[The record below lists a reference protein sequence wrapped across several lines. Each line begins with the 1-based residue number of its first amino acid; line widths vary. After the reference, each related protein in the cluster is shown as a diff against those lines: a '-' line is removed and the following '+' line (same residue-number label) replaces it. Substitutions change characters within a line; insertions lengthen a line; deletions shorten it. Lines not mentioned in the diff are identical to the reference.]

1 MLKLENTLQFA
12 PLHPSV
18 QNWKHY
24 ISKMRAQKPLYLKG
38 KRKSYGSLTLS
49 TAKFLP
55 FIISL
60 FKQTNTTL
68 AVHCALNMSQYRE
81 IRIDSHYFPEVW
93 CSWEGKRH
101 CGEFVCRLRLGGFDL
116 IWKRAARGRAR
127 TVPREYFHRALPSYT
142 PWGR

>member
-12 PLHPSV
+12 PLASIGTKLKTLHF
-18 QNWKHY
+18 QNAN
-24 ISKMRAQKPLYLKG
+24 SKAALFKEEKE
-38 KRKSYGSLTLS
+38 SNGSLTLS

-55 FIISL
+55 FITSL
-60 FKQTNTTL
+60 FKQINTTL
-68 AVHCALNMSQYRE
+68 TVHCALNMSQYRE
-81 IRIDSHYFPEVW
+81 IRMDSHYFPEVW

-116 IWKRAARGRAR
+116 IWKRAVRGRAR
-127 TVPREYFHRALPSYT
+127 TVSREYFHRALPSCT